1 MGHIKRGQKSYPGKL
16 KKIWANKKRAKV
28 KSPTQGLHNFL
39 FASSWRFG
47 TLPPSPIYVWSHNTM
62 IDHIADFTYLAAFL
76 AILPSNMRCLRMYAW
91 STSWNAFVAPLVAR
105 SPYAN
110 NCSGCKGCCS
120 VVKVFQL
127 QVTSWNMIPILI
139 HDCLGII
146 FGPPQ
151 QRVFSICIKEIY
163 SGTRQMKM
171 MALYNGLVSIDR
183 ISSKSVGLT

>member
-1 MGHIKRGQKSYPGKL
+1 MCICVFVSHLKRPKPG
-16 KKIWANKKRAKV
+16 
-28 KSPTQGLHNFL
+28 
-39 FASSWRFG
+39 SS
-47 TLPPSPIYVWSHNTM
+47 
-62 IDHIADFTYLAAFL
+62 TYFAAFL

-105 SPYAN
+105 SPYAC

-163 SGTRQMKM
+163 SGTRQMKKIYSGTRQMKM

>member
-1 MGHIKRGQKSYPGKL
+1 MYLYLCICLPLEKTKTR
-16 KKIWANKKRAKV
+16 
-28 KSPTQGLHNFL
+28 
-39 FASSWRFG
+39 SS
-47 TLPPSPIYVWSHNTM
+47 
-62 IDHIADFTYLAAFL
+62 TYFAAFL

-105 SPYAN
+105 SPYAC